1 MAFDFALDVH
11 PGDTVIYYAH
21 PGSRG
26 YPAIAVHKGNDT
38 IECVVYAYNGAQLS
52 ASGKSGVRHVQ
63 DELVK
68 DPIRL
73 AGIIDDGDSGFF
85 DLHPDKVLLKT
96 LVERLQDVE
105 KEVFKK
111 KGGRA
116 PIRPAAEDEAP
127 AVIADTSF
135 RLDNSAPEL
144 TPEQKAE
151 RKRIL
156 EEVR

>member
-1 MAFDFALDVH
+1 M
-11 PGDTVIYYAH
+11 YCAH
-21 PGSRG
+21 PGG
-26 YPAIAVHKGNDT
+26 KAYPAVVVHKGNDT
-38 IECVVYAYNGAQLS
+38 VECVVYAYNGAQLS
-52 ASGKSGVRHVQ
+52 ASGKSGVRHVE
-63 DELVK
+63 DDVVN

-85 DLHPDKVLLKT
+85 DLHPDKVLIKT

-111 KGGRA
+111 KGGKA
-116 PIRPAAEDEAP
+116 PIRPVAEEDSAAP
-127 AVIADTSF
+127 VIVDTSF
-135 RLDNSAPEL
+135 RIDQSMPEL

-151 RKRIL
+151 RKRLL

>member
-11 PGDTVIYYAH
+11 PGDTVMYFAH

-52 ASGKSGVRHVQ
+52 ASGKSGVRYVHDDV
-63 DELVK
+63 VN

-111 KGGRA
+111 KGGKA
-116 PIRPAAEDEAP
+116 PIRPAADEDAP
-127 AVIADTSF
+127 VVIGDTSF
-135 RLDNSAPEL
+135 RLDNSTPEL

-151 RKRIL
+151 RKRLL